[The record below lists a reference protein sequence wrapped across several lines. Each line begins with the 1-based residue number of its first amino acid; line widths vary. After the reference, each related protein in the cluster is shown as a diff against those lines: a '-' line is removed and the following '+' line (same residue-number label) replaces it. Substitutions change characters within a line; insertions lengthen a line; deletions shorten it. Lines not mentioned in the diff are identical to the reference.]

1 MSLRDYFHRIGYG
14 GTVAPTL
21 ETLGALLRDHVLTIP
36 FEALDVQLGRPLTT
50 DVDAA
55 WEKIVVRGRGGWC
68 YEQNGVFGRVLEEIG
83 FGVTRIAGAVMR
95 AERGPESEANHLAL
109 LVETEDRP
117 GRRYLAD
124 VGFGSSLIEPIELR
138 EASYRQA
145 PFDLGLRRLDDGH
158 WQFFEDAGDGVFT
171 FDFEDRP
178 GDEAALSE
186 RCHYL
191 QTDPDSGFVKSLVA
205 QIRRDDA
212 HVTLRGRVLSSIG
225 PDGTE
230 SRFIG
235 SAEELTAVLRG
246 LFSLDVPEVAG
257 LWPRIARRH
266 EEYLRERATA
276 GPPS

>member
-1 MSLRDYFHRIGYG
+1 MSLQDYFHRIGYG

-36 FEALDVQLGRPLTT
+36 FEAFDVQLGRPLTT

-171 FDFEDRP
+171 FDFEDTP

-205 QIRRDDA
+205 QIRLPDG
-212 HVTLRGRVLSSIG
+212 HVTLRGRVLTTVSPEATDTSLI
-225 PDGTE
+225 E
-230 SRFIG
+230 SADAMLDTLSHHFG
-235 SAEELTAVLRG
+235 
-246 LFSLDVPEVAG
+246 LDVPEVAG
-257 LWPRIARRH
+257 LWPRIVARH
-266 EEYLRERATA
+266 EEFLREQAAETA
-276 GPPS
+276 G